1 MRKFNWISALLFSVA
16 LASCSNVSSN
26 KNQSPAPA
34 ATLSTLQVTPASV
47 SLATHASQQFHA
59 TGLFSDGSTQ
69 DLTSSVT
76 WISSDSSVAT
86 ISTGG
91 MATAVTTGVTNVTA
105 KSGTMQA
112 SATLA
117 VNNASVGLTSITLS
131 PLVST
136 LAVHTTQQLTATGAY
151 ADGSSRD
158 LTSNVTWSSSST
170 ASATVDVNGLV
181 TGIAAGTTSITAALS
196 GITQSMTLTI
206 AAPTITSISVTP
218 EGFTVPIG
226 ISQQFVAS
234 AVYSDGSTQDL
245 VSGVTWTS
253 SLPSAATIDANGGAT
268 TLAAGTTTITATV
281 GSLTDSTTL
290 TVVPAHLT
298 SISVLPATA
307 TMAVGTLQPFTATG
321 IFDDGSTQLLPSIQW
336 SSSASNVLSIAS
348 TGLATAVST
357 GTSTVTAASGGIS
370 GSATV
375 TVTSA
380 TLVSLAIAPL
390 NSSMPIGATRQF
402 TATGTFNDSTTR
414 DMTLSVLWGS
424 SNGSIAPIDD
434 KGLVSSSATGQV
446 TISANWGSITQS
458 TLLTVST
465 VKLVS
470 ITVNPANGRVAPH
483 TSAPFTAV
491 GNFSDGSTANL
502 KTVSWKSSK
511 PQFASIRS
519 TGLAHGKKAGT
530 VTISATSSGVTG
542 TATLVIGTGTLVSVI
557 VSPVNPVVSAGNTQ
571 QFAAIGSFSDGT
583 TQDITYNS
591 HWSSSAAT
599 VATIANNPS
608 VAGLATT
615 TSPGTTTIGVNSK
628 GTTNSTNL
636 LVQ

>member
-1 MRKFNWISALLFSVA
+1 
-16 LASCSNVSSN
+16 
-26 KNQSPAPA
+26 
-34 ATLSTLQVTPASV
+34 
-47 SLATHASQQFHA
+47 
-59 TGLFSDGSTQ
+59 
-69 DLTSSVT
+69 
-76 WISSDSSVAT
+76 
-86 ISTGG
+86 

-117 VNNASVGLTSITLS
+117 VNNAGVGLTSITLS

-151 ADGSSRD
+151 SDGSSRD

-170 ASATVDVNGLV
+170 AAATVDVNGLV
-181 TGIAAGTTSITAALS
+181 TGVATGTASITATLN
-196 GITQSMTLTI
+196 GITQSMTVTI
-206 AAPTITSISVTP
+206 TAPTITSISITP

-226 ISQQFVAS
+226 ISQQFVAT
-234 AVYSDGSTQDL
+234 AVYSDGSSQDL

-253 SLPSAATIDANGGAT
+253 SLLSAATIDANGSAT

-307 TMAVGTLQPFTATG
+307 TMAVGTLQQFTATG
-321 IFDDGSTQLLPSIQW
+321 IFDDGSTQLLPGTQW
-336 SSSASNVLSIAS
+336 SSSASNVLSIPS

-402 TATGTFNDSTTR
+402 TATGTFSDSTTQ

-424 SNGSIAPIDD
+424 SNGSIASIDD

-483 TSAPFTAV
+483 TSALFTAV
-491 GNFSDGSTANL
+491 GNFSDGSTATL
-502 KTVSWKSSK
+502 KIVSWKSSK

-519 TGLAHGKKAGT
+519 SGLAHGKKAGT

-557 VSPVNPVVSAGNTQ
+557 VSPVNPIVSSGSTQ

-599 VATIANNPS
+599 IATIANNPS

>member
-1 MRKFNWISALLFSVA
+1 VRKFNWISALLFAVA

-34 ATLSTLQVTPASV
+34 ATLNTLQVTPASV

-76 WISSDSSVAT
+76 WFSSDSGVAT

-117 VNNASVGLTSITLS
+117 VNNASVGLSSITLS

-170 ASATVDVNGLV
+170 AAATVDVNGLV
-181 TGIAAGTTSITAALS
+181 TGVAAGTTSITATLN

-206 AAPTITSISVTP
+206 TAPTITSISVTP

-226 ISQQFVAS
+226 ISQQFVAT
-234 AVYSDGSTQDL
+234 AVYSDGSSQDL

-253 SLPSAATIDANGGAT
+253 SLLSAATIDANGSAT

-307 TMAVGTLQPFTATG
+307 TMAVGTLQQFTATG
-321 IFDDGSTQLLPSIQW
+321 IFDDGSTQLLPDIQW
-336 SSSASNVLSIAS
+336 SSSASNVLIIAS

-375 TVTSA
+375 TATSA

-402 TATGTFNDSTTR
+402 TATGTFNDSTTQ

-424 SNGSIAPIDD
+424 SNGSIASIDD

-465 VKLVS
+465 VRLVS

-483 TSAPFTAV
+483 TSAKFTAV
-491 GNFSDGSTANL
+491 GNFSDGSTASL
-502 KTVSWKSSK
+502 KIVSWKSSK

-519 TGLAHGKKAGT
+519 SGLAHGKKAGT

-557 VSPVNPVVSAGNTQ
+557 VSPVNPVVSSGSTQ

-591 HWSSSAAT
+591 HWSSSAAAI
-599 VATIANNPS
+599 ATIANNPS

>member
-1 MRKFNWISALLFSVA
+1 VRKFNWISALLFSVA

-26 KNQSPAPA
+26 HQSPAPA

-47 SLATHASQQFHA
+47 SLAAHASQQFHA

-76 WISSDSSVAT
+76 WFSSDSSVAT

-117 VNNASVGLTSITLS
+117 VNNAGVGLTSITLS

-151 ADGSSRD
+151 SDGSSRD

-170 ASATVDVNGLV
+170 AAATVDVNGLV
-181 TGIAAGTTSITAALS
+181 TGVATGTASITATLN
-196 GITQSMTLTI
+196 GITQSMTVTI
-206 AAPTITSISVTP
+206 TAPTITSISITP

-226 ISQQFVAS
+226 ISQQFVAT
-234 AVYSDGSTQDL
+234 AVYSDGSSQDL

-253 SLPSAATIDANGGAT
+253 SLLSAATIDANGSAT

-307 TMAVGTLQPFTATG
+307 TMAVGTLQQFTATG
-321 IFDDGSTQLLPSIQW
+321 IFDDGSTQLLPGTQW
-336 SSSASNVLSIAS
+336 SSSASNVLSIPS

-402 TATGTFNDSTTR
+402 TATGTFSDSTTQ

-424 SNGSIAPIDD
+424 SNGSIASIDD

-483 TSAPFTAV
+483 TSALFTAV
-491 GNFSDGSTANL
+491 GNFSDGSTATL
-502 KTVSWKSSK
+502 KIVSWKSSK

-519 TGLAHGKKAGT
+519 SGLAHGKKAGT

-557 VSPVNPVVSAGNTQ
+557 VSPVNPIVSSGSTQ

-599 VATIANNPS
+599 IATIANNPS

>member
-26 KNQSPAPA
+26 HQSPAPA

-47 SLATHASQQFHA
+47 SLAAHASQQFHA

-76 WISSDSSVAT
+76 WFSSDSSVAT

-91 MATAVTTGVTNVTA
+91 MATAVTTGVANVTA

-117 VNNASVGLTSITLS
+117 VNNAGVGLTSITLS

-151 ADGSSRD
+151 SDGSSRD

-170 ASATVDVNGLV
+170 AAATVDVNGLV
-181 TGIAAGTTSITAALS
+181 TGVATGTASITATLN
-196 GITQSMTLTI
+196 GITQSMTVTI
-206 AAPTITSISVTP
+206 TAPTITSISITP

-226 ISQQFVAS
+226 ISQQFVAT
-234 AVYSDGSTQDL
+234 AVYSDGSSQDL

-253 SLPSAATIDANGGAT
+253 SLLSAATIDANGSAT

-307 TMAVGTLQPFTATG
+307 TMAVGTLQQFTATG
-321 IFDDGSTQLLPSIQW
+321 IFDDGSTQLLPGTQW
-336 SSSASNVLSIAS
+336 SSSASNVLSIPS

-402 TATGTFNDSTTR
+402 TATGTFSDSTTQ

-424 SNGSIAPIDD
+424 SNGSIASIDD

-483 TSAPFTAV
+483 TSALFTAV
-491 GNFSDGSTANL
+491 GNFSDGSTATL
-502 KTVSWKSSK
+502 KIVSWKSSK

-519 TGLAHGKKAGT
+519 SGLAHGKKAGT

-557 VSPVNPVVSAGNTQ
+557 VSPVNPIVSSGSTQ

-599 VATIANNPS
+599 IATIANNPS

-636 LVQ
+636 LVH

>member
-76 WISSDSSVAT
+76 WFSSDSGVAT
-86 ISTGG
+86 INTGG

-105 KSGTMQA
+105 KSGTTQA

-158 LTSNVTWSSSST
+158 LTSNVTWSSSS
-170 ASATVDVNGLV
+170 AAAATVDVNGLV
-181 TGIAAGTTSITAALS
+181 TGVAAGTTSITAALN

-206 AAPTITSISVTP
+206 TAPTITSISITP

-234 AVYSDGSTQDL
+234 AVYSDGSSQDL

-253 SLPSAATIDANGGAT
+253 SLLSAATIDANGSAT

-402 TATGTFNDSTTR
+402 TATGTFNDSTTE

-424 SNGSIAPIDD
+424 SNGSIASIDD

-446 TISANWGSITQS
+446 TISANWGSINQS

-465 VKLVS
+465 VKLIS
-470 ITVNPANGRVAPH
+470 ITVSPANGRVAPH
-483 TSAPFTAV
+483 TSALFTAV

-519 TGLAHGKKAGT
+519 SGLAHGKKAGT
-530 VTISATSSGVTG
+530 VTISATSFGVTG

-557 VSPVNPVVSAGNTQ
+557 VSPVNPVVSSGSTQ

-599 VATIANNPS
+599 IATIANNPS

-628 GTTNSTNL
+628 GTTNSTSL

>member
-1 MRKFNWISALLFSVA
+1 MA
-16 LASCSNVSSN
+16 LASCSNVNSN
-26 KNQSPAPA
+26 HQSPAPA

-47 SLATHASQQFHA
+47 SVATHASQQFHA

-76 WISSDSSVAT
+76 WFSSDSSVAT

-105 KSGTMQA
+105 KSGAMQA

-117 VNNASVGLTSITLS
+117 VNNAGVGLTSITLS

-151 ADGSSRD
+151 SDGSSRD

-170 ASATVDVNGLV
+170 AAATVDVNGLV
-181 TGIAAGTTSITAALS
+181 TGVAAGTTSITATLN

-206 AAPTITSISVTP
+206 TAPTITSISITP

-226 ISQQFVAS
+226 ISQQFVAT
-234 AVYSDGSTQDL
+234 AVYSDGSSQDL

-253 SLPSAATIDANGGAT
+253 SLLSAATIDANGSAT

-307 TMAVGTLQPFTATG
+307 TMAVGTLQQFTATG
-321 IFDDGSTQLLPSIQW
+321 IFDDGSTQLLPGIQW
-336 SSSASNVLSIAS
+336 SSSASNVLSLAS

-402 TATGTFNDSTTR
+402 TATGTFNDSTTE

-424 SNGSIAPIDD
+424 SNGSIASIDD

-483 TSAPFTAV
+483 TSALFTAV

-519 TGLAHGKKAGT
+519 SGLAHGKKAGT

-557 VSPVNPVVSAGNTQ
+557 VSPVNPIVSSGSTQ

-599 VATIANNPS
+599 IATIANNPS

-628 GTTNSTNL
+628 GTTNSTSL

>member
-1 MRKFNWISALLFSVA
+1 VRKFNWISALLFSVA
-16 LASCSNVSSN
+16 LVSCSNVTSN

-34 ATLSTLQVTPASV
+34 TLNTLQVTPASV

-69 DLTSSVT
+69 DLTSTVT
-76 WISSDSSVAT
+76 WFSSDSGVAT

-91 MATAVTTGVTNVTA
+91 MATAVTTGLTNVTA
-105 KSGTMQA
+105 KSGAMQA

-136 LAVHTTQQLTATGAY
+136 LAVHTTQQLTATGTY
-151 ADGSSRD
+151 SDGSSRD

-170 ASATVDVNGLV
+170 AAATVDLNGLV
-181 TGIAAGTTSITAALS
+181 SGVAAGTTSITATLN

-206 AAPTITSISVTP
+206 TAPTITSISITP

-226 ISQQFVAS
+226 ISQQFVAT
-234 AVYSDGSTQDL
+234 AVYSDGSSQDL

-253 SLPSAATIDANGGAT
+253 SLLSAATIDANGSAT

-290 TVVPAHLT
+290 TIVPAHLT
-298 SISVLPATA
+298 SISVLPVTA
-307 TMAVGTLQPFTATG
+307 TMAVGTLQQFTATG
-321 IFDDGSTQLLPSIQW
+321 IFDDGSTQLLPGIQW

-348 TGLATAVST
+348 TGLATAMGT
-357 GTSTVTAASGGIS
+357 GTSTVTAASGGVS

-380 TLVSLAIAPL
+380 TLVSLTIAPL

-402 TATGTFNDSTTR
+402 TATGTFNDSTTQ

-424 SNGSIAPIDD
+424 SNGSIASIDD

-465 VKLVS
+465 VRLVS

-483 TSAPFTAV
+483 TSALFTAV

-519 TGLAHGKKAGT
+519 SGLAHGKKAGT

-542 TATLVIGTGTLVSVI
+542 TATLVIGTGTLVSVV
-557 VSPVNPVVSAGNTQ
+557 VSPVNPVVSSGSTQ

-599 VATIANNPS
+599 IATIANNPS

>member
-1 MRKFNWISALLFSVA
+1 VRKFNWISALLFSVA

-34 ATLSTLQVTPASV
+34 ATLSALQVTPASV

-76 WISSDSSVAT
+76 WISSDSGVAT

-170 ASATVDVNGLV
+170 AAATVDVNGLV
-181 TGIAAGTTSITAALS
+181 TGVAAGTTSITAALG

-206 AAPTITSISVTP
+206 TAPTITSISITP

-234 AVYSDGSTQDL
+234 AVYSDGSSQDL

-348 TGLATAVST
+348 TGLATAVSA

-424 SNGSIAPIDD
+424 SNGSIASIDD

-519 TGLAHGKKAGT
+519 SGLAHGKKAGT

-557 VSPVNPVVSAGNTQ
+557 VSPVNPVVSSGSTQ

-599 VATIANNPS
+599 IATIANNPS

-628 GTTNSTNL
+628 GATNSTNL

>member
-1 MRKFNWISALLFSVA
+1 VRKFNWISALLFSVA

-69 DLTSSVT
+69 DLTASVT
-76 WISSDSSVAT
+76 WFSSDSGVAT

-131 PLVST
+131 PLVSA
-136 LAVHTTQQLTATGAY
+136 LAVHTTQQLNATGAY
-151 ADGSSRD
+151 SDGSSRD

-170 ASATVDVNGLV
+170 AAATVDVNGLV
-181 TGIAAGTTSITAALS
+181 TGVAAGTTSITATLN

-206 AAPTITSISVTP
+206 TAPTITSISITP

-226 ISQQFVAS
+226 ISQQFVAT
-234 AVYSDGSTQDL
+234 AVYSDGSSQDL

-253 SLPSAATIDANGGAT
+253 SLLSAATIDANGSAT

-281 GSLTDSTTL
+281 GALTDSTTL

-307 TMAVGTLQPFTATG
+307 TMAVGTLQQFTATG
-321 IFDDGSTQLLPSIQW
+321 IFDDGSTQLLPGVQW

-357 GTSTVTAASGGIS
+357 GTSTITAASGGIS
-370 GSATV
+370 GAATV
-375 TVTSA
+375 TVTGA

-424 SNGSIAPIDD
+424 SNGSIASIDD

-458 TLLTVST
+458 TPLTVST

-470 ITVNPANGRVAPH
+470 ITVNPTNGRVAPH
-483 TSAPFTAV
+483 TSALFTAV

-519 TGLAHGKKAGT
+519 SGLAHGKKAGT

-557 VSPVNPVVSAGNTQ
+557 VSPVNPVVSSGSTQ

-599 VATIANNPS
+599 IATIANNPS

>member
-1 MRKFNWISALLFSVA
+1 VRKFNFILALLFSV
-16 LASCSNVSSN
+16 LLGSCSNVSTKTQGST
-26 KNQSPAPA
+26 PA
-34 ATLSTLQVTPASV
+34 ATLSALQVTPTSV
-47 SLATHASQQFHA
+47 SLAAHASTQFHA

-76 WISSDSSVAT
+76 WLSADSNVAT
-86 ISTGG
+86 VNTGGIATGVSTG
-91 MATAVTTGVTNVTA
+91 ATTVTA
-105 KSGTMQA
+105 KSGSAQA

-117 VNNASVGLTSITLS
+117 VNNAGIGLTSITLS

-158 LTSNVTWSSSST
+158 LTSDVTWSSSST
-170 ASATVDVNGLV
+170 AAATVDVNGLV
-181 TGIAAGTTSITAALS
+181 TGVAAGTTSITAVLN
-196 GITQSMTLTI
+196 GVTQSMSLTI
-206 AAPTITSISVTP
+206 TAPTITSISITP

-226 ISQQFVAS
+226 INQQFVAT
-234 AVYSDGSTQDL
+234 AIYSDGSSQDL

-253 SLPSAATIDANGGAT
+253 SLLSAATIDANGSAT
-268 TLAAGTTTITATV
+268 TLAPGTTTITATV

-298 SISVLPATA
+298 SISVLPITA
-307 TMAVGTLQPFTATG
+307 TMAVGTLQQFTATG
-321 IFDDGSTQLLPSIQW
+321 IFDDGSTQLLPTIQW
-336 SSSASNVLSIAS
+336 SSSAPNVLTIAS
-348 TGLATAVST
+348 TGLATAVSA
-357 GTSTVTAASGGIS
+357 GTSTVTAASGGVS
-370 GSATV
+370 GTATV
-375 TVTSA
+375 TVTNA
-380 TLVSLAIAPL
+380 TLVSLVIAPL

-402 TATGTFNDSTTR
+402 SATGTFDDSTTQ
-414 DMTLSVLWGS
+414 DMTISVLWGS
-424 SNGSIAPIDD
+424 SNGSIASIDN

-446 TISANWGSITQS
+446 TISANWGPTTQT

-483 TSAPFTAV
+483 TSALFTAV

-511 PQFASIRS
+511 PQFASIRTS
-519 TGLAHGKKAGT
+519 GLAHGKKAGT

-542 TATLVIGTGTLVSVI
+542 TATLVVGTGTLVSVI
-557 VSPVNPVVSAGNTQ
+557 VSPVNPVVSSGSTQ
-571 QFAAIGSFSDGT
+571 QFAAIGTFSDST

-591 HWSSSAAT
+591 HWSSSAASI
-599 VATIANNPS
+599 ATIANNPS

-615 TSPGTTTIGVNSK
+615 TAPGNTTIGVNAK
-628 GTTNSTNL
+628 GVTNSTTL

>member
-1 MRKFNWISALLFSVA
+1 VRKFNWISALLFSVA

-76 WISSDSSVAT
+76 WFSSDSGVAT
-86 ISTGG
+86 INTGG

-105 KSGTMQA
+105 KSGTTQA

-158 LTSNVTWSSSST
+158 LTSNVTWSSSS
-170 ASATVDVNGLV
+170 AAAATVDVNGLV
-181 TGIAAGTTSITAALS
+181 TGVAAGTTSITAALN

-206 AAPTITSISVTP
+206 TAPTITSISITP

-234 AVYSDGSTQDL
+234 AVYSDGSSQDL

-253 SLPSAATIDANGGAT
+253 SLLSAATIDANGSAT

-402 TATGTFNDSTTR
+402 TATGTFNDSTTE

-424 SNGSIAPIDD
+424 SNGSIASIDD

-446 TISANWGSITQS
+446 TISANWGSINQS

-465 VKLVS
+465 VKLIS
-470 ITVNPANGRVAPH
+470 ITVSPANGRVAPH
-483 TSAPFTAV
+483 TSALFTAV

-519 TGLAHGKKAGT
+519 SGLAHGKKAGT
-530 VTISATSSGVTG
+530 VTISATSFGVTG

-557 VSPVNPVVSAGNTQ
+557 VSPVNPVVSSGSTQ

-599 VATIANNPS
+599 IATIANNPS

-628 GTTNSTNL
+628 GTTNSTSL

>member
-1 MRKFNWISALLFSVA
+1 VRKFNWIPALLFSVA

-69 DLTSSVT
+69 DLTASVT
-76 WISSDSSVAT
+76 WFSSDSGVAT

-91 MATAVTTGVTNVTA
+91 MATAVTAGVTNVTA

-136 LAVHTTQQLTATGAY
+136 LAVHTTQQLIATGAY

-158 LTSNVTWSSSST
+158 LTSNVTWSSSS
-170 ASATVDVNGLV
+170 AAAATVDVNGLV
-181 TGIAAGTTSITAALS
+181 TGVAAGTTSITAALN

-206 AAPTITSISVTP
+206 TAPTITSISVTP

-234 AVYSDGSTQDL
+234 AVYSDGSSQDL

-253 SLPSAATIDANGGAT
+253 SLPSAATIDANGSAT

-321 IFDDGSTQLLPSIQW
+321 IFDDGSTQLLPDIQW

-402 TATGTFNDSTTR
+402 TATGTFNDSTTQ

-424 SNGSIAPIDD
+424 SNGSIASIDD

-483 TSAPFTAV
+483 TSALFTAV
-491 GNFSDGSTANL
+491 GNFSDGSTASL

-519 TGLAHGKKAGT
+519 SGLAHGKKAGT
-530 VTISATSSGVTG
+530 VTISATFSGVTG
-542 TATLVIGTGTLVSVI
+542 TATLVIGTGTLVSVT
-557 VSPVNPVVSAGNTQ
+557 VSPVNPVVSSGSTQ

-615 TSPGTTTIGVNSK
+615 TAPGTTTIGVNSK
-628 GTTNSTNL
+628 GTTNSTSL

>member
-1 MRKFNWISALLFSVA
+1 MSGGSTVRKFNWISALLFSVA

-76 WISSDSSVAT
+76 WFSSDSGVAT
-86 ISTGG
+86 INTGG

-105 KSGTMQA
+105 KSGTTQA

-158 LTSNVTWSSSST
+158 LTSNVTWSSSS
-170 ASATVDVNGLV
+170 AAAATVDVNGLV
-181 TGIAAGTTSITAALS
+181 TGVAAGTTSITAALN

-206 AAPTITSISVTP
+206 TAPTITSISITP

-234 AVYSDGSTQDL
+234 AVYSDGSSQDL

-253 SLPSAATIDANGGAT
+253 SLLSAATIDANGSAT

-402 TATGTFNDSTTR
+402 TATGTFNDSTTE

-424 SNGSIAPIDD
+424 SNGSIASIDD

-446 TISANWGSITQS
+446 TISANWGSINQS

-465 VKLVS
+465 VKLIS
-470 ITVNPANGRVAPH
+470 ITVSPANGRVAPH
-483 TSAPFTAV
+483 TSALFTAV

-519 TGLAHGKKAGT
+519 SGLAHGKKAGT
-530 VTISATSSGVTG
+530 VTISATSFGVTG
-542 TATLVIGTGTLVSVI
+542 TATLVIGTGVS
-557 VSPVNPVVSAGNTQ
+557 SGSTQ

-599 VATIANNPS
+599 IATIANNPS

-628 GTTNSTNL
+628 GTTNSTSL

>member
-1 MRKFNWISALLFSVA
+1 VRKFNWISVLLFSVA

-76 WISSDSSVAT
+76 WFSSDSGVAT
-86 ISTGG
+86 INTGG
-91 MATAVTTGVTNVTA
+91 MATAVATGVTNVTA
-105 KSGTMQA
+105 KSGTTQA

-158 LTSNVTWSSSST
+158 LTSNVTWSSSS
-170 ASATVDVNGLV
+170 AAAATVDVNGLV
-181 TGIAAGTTSITAALS
+181 TGVAAGTTSITAALN

-206 AAPTITSISVTP
+206 TAPTITSISITP

-234 AVYSDGSTQDL
+234 AVYSDGSSQDL

-253 SLPSAATIDANGGAT
+253 SLLSAATIDANGSAT

-336 SSSASNVLSIAS
+336 SSSASNVLSITS

-402 TATGTFNDSTTR
+402 TATGTFNDSTTE

-424 SNGSIAPIDD
+424 SNGSIASIDD

-465 VKLVS
+465 VKLIS
-470 ITVNPANGRVAPH
+470 ITVSPANGRVAPH
-483 TSAPFTAV
+483 TSALFTAV

-519 TGLAHGKKAGT
+519 SGLAHGKKAGT
-530 VTISATSSGVTG
+530 VTISATSFGVTG

-557 VSPVNPVVSAGNTQ
+557 VSPVNPVVSSGSTQ

-599 VATIANNPS
+599 IATIANNPS

-615 TSPGTTTIGVNSK
+615 TSPGTTTIGVNSN
-628 GTTNSTNL
+628 GTTNSTSL

>member
-76 WISSDSSVAT
+76 WFSSDSSVAT

-105 KSGTMQA
+105 KSGAMQA

-117 VNNASVGLTSITLS
+117 VNNAGVGLTSITLS

-158 LTSNVTWSSSST
+158 LTSNVTWSSSS
-170 ASATVDVNGLV
+170 AAAATVDVNGLV
-181 TGIAAGTTSITAALS
+181 TGVAAGTTSITAALN

-206 AAPTITSISVTP
+206 TAPTITSISITP

-234 AVYSDGSTQDL
+234 AVYSDGSSQDL

-253 SLPSAATIDANGGAT
+253 SLLSAATIDANGSAT

-402 TATGTFNDSTTR
+402 TATGTFNDSTTE

-424 SNGSIAPIDD
+424 SNGSIASIDD

-483 TSAPFTAV
+483 TSALFTAV

-519 TGLAHGKKAGT
+519 SGLAHGKKAGT
-530 VTISATSSGVTG
+530 VTISATSFGVTG

-557 VSPVNPVVSAGNTQ
+557 VSPVNPVVSSGSTQ

-599 VATIANNPS
+599 IATIANNPS

-628 GTTNSTNL
+628 GTTNSTSL